1 MPAGCPPGSRRS
13 QRVRVISSM
22 VFCLTKKECDLLDCA
37 RMILRDECP
46 PDRRHYSCMASEDD
60 TPDCTLCW
68 SNYMDGIAGDIIELP
83 KKGAAV

>member
-1 MPAGCPPGSRRS
+1 MIFR
-13 QRVRVISSM
+13 
-22 VFCLTKKECDLLDCA
+22 LTKKECGLWDCA

-46 PDRRHYSCMASEDD
+46 PDRRHYLCTVSEDD

-68 SNYMDGIAGDIIELP
+68 SNYMEGIAGDIIELP